1 GIFGDGTKPEVSL
14 SDSSW
19 MWQRNSLSISD
30 TPYAHGVSVHAPSS
44 LLINLNRQCTSY
56 DAVVGIDDISALF
69 GQGGVRFSVYGDG
82 ERLWR
87 SDVVRAGDPPLPV
100 HVDIAGRS
108 TLRLVVEEHTPFG
121 RAAVADWAQSRISCS

>member
-1 GIFGDGTKPEVSL
+1 
-14 SDSSW
+14 
-19 MWQRNSLSISD
+19 
-30 TPYAHGVSVHAPSS
+30 
-44 LLINLNRQCTSY
+44 
-56 DAVVGIDDISALF
+56 GIDDISALF